1 MTAATAET
9 GETGETPAGELRS
22 RFVQYLCLKT
32 DPLWRRLAS
41 GIREQGRAA
50 FAEVIQRAAP
60 AVTTAAYS
68 TLGLKTSAE
77 LLLWWHC
84 DTPELAQETL
94 SRLLQTGLGQ
104 YCEVTH
110 SLFGLTRPSIYTKRR
125 TAQEQA
131 LDEPTRLRYLV
142 VYPFSKTIEWY
153 LMSREARQGLMN
165 EHMRIGHEFT
175 DVRQV
180 LLYATGLDDQEFIV
194 AYETDRLERHQQLV
208 IDLRSA
214 ESRRYTL
221 RDTPIFTAIHRP
233 LAAALALLG

>member
-1 MTAATAET
+1 MTAAEPAAE
-9 GETGETPAGELRS
+9 P

-32 DPLWRRLAS
+32 DPLWRRLPP
-41 GIREQGRAA
+41 GEREAGRHEFAA
-50 FAEVIQRAAP
+50 VLAQVAP
-60 AVTTAAYS
+60 RVTTHAYS

-77 LLLWWHC
+77 LLLWWHA
-84 DTPELAQETL
+84 DAAEAVQEAL
-94 SRLLQTGLGQ
+94 SALLQTGLGH

-110 SLFGLTRPSIYTKRR
+110 SLFGLTRPSVYTKQR

-131 LDEPTRLRYLV
+131 LLEPDRLRYLV

-153 LMSREARQGLMN
+153 LMSRDARQGLMN
-165 EHMRIGHEFT
+165 EHMKVGHGFS

-180 LLYATGLDDQEFIV
+180 LLYTTGLDDQEFIV

-208 IDLRSA
+208 IDLRSTEA
-214 ESRRYTL
+214 RRYTL

-233 LAAALALLG
+233 VTDALRLLG